1 MFDTCGPSAQHSRT
15 VRAIIQGLA
24 RNQPS
29 LVMTADGPTL
39 RPGRS
44 AVQRNKVAPEVVRL
58 RTLLV
63 DRGQSALKAQMVRA
77 SKTLQ
82 FSSSLLKEF
91 FNSRDLKRC

>member
-1 MFDTCGPSAQHSRT
+1 MFDTCGLSAQHSRT

-29 LVMTADGPTL
+29 LVMTADSPTL

-44 AVQRNKVAPEVVRL
+44 AVQSNKVAPEVIRL
-58 RTLLV
+58 RTPLV
-63 DRGQSALKAQMVRA
+63 DGGRSAHKARTVRA

-82 FSSSLLKEF
+82 FSNLLLKE
-91 FNSRDLKRC
+91 RLTQ